1 MIIYSVT
8 IHIQKDVE
16 TEWLQFMQE
25 KHIQDVINTGYF
37 THATIRRV
45 ITGNETTS
53 TTYNMEYF
61 VENLEEY
68 HAYLKN
74 AAAEMQKDVL
84 DRFAGKF
91 SAERKIYEIIERF

>member
-16 TEWLQFMQE
+16 AEWLQFMQE
-25 KHIQDVINTGYF
+25 KHIQDVINMGYF

-45 ITGNETTS
+45 ISENETSS

-61 VENLEEY
+61 AENLEAY
-68 HAYLKN
+68 NAYLKN